1 MSFRQI
7 KSFDLSDLDFEE
19 ERHMEYRELAHDAK
33 VLKEVFQDL
42 NKLVSDAQE
51 PLEKIETLTDN
62 VIQNVENGN
71 SALTKAVLSNRLKKT
86 ILLITI
92 TTFLG
97 GCIGGPLGGGAVL
110 GLTSALGGYITAG
123 SIIGG
128 AAVGAV
134 TGAGAFGGGTGVL
147 VNLCKKKSN

>member
-7 KSFDLSDLDFEE
+7 KSFDLIDFDFEE
-19 ERHMEYRELAHDAK
+19 ERHMEYSELAHDAK
-33 VLKEVFQDL
+33 VLREVFQDL
-42 NKLVSDAQE
+42 NKLVADTKE

-62 VIQNVENGN
+62 VVQNVENGN
-71 SALTKAVLSNRLKKT
+71 YILTKAVRSNRLKKT
-86 ILLITI
+86 ILLVTI
-92 TTFLG
+92 STILG

-128 AAVGAV
+128 ALVGAV
-134 TGAGAFGGGTGVL
+134 TGAGALGGGTGVL
-147 VNLCKKKSN
+147 VNICKKN